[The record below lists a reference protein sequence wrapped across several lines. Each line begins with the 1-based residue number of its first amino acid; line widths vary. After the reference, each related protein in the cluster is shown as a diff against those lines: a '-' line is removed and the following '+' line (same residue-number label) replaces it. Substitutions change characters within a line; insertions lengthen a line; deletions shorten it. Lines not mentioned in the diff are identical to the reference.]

1 MSSSTG
7 ASERRPGIGALAAL
21 ALALACLATVGAVPA
36 AAQEAPAQAATT
48 VGLITVWVDGQP
60 GDPGLLDLIPFR
72 SGDAFSPRL
81 VDQAVKQI
89 FKTGLFA
96 DVRVTKTGEQPVDLT
111 FDLTRKVFLNAVR
124 FRGPRASATRLIQ
137 GMTALR
143 PGGYLQEDRV
153 PQAVKE
159 VEAGLRRE
167 GYFDAVV
174 VCDVRTKAP
183 AMANLLFRAL
193 DWKTFRIG
201 GLEVEW
207 KSEIPERTLLK
218 KMKTKVGQIYV
229 PSRLESDLQAL
240 SRGLDL
246 AGYPR
251 AEVRL
256 AGESFDEENR
266 RVDLRLEILPNEKI
280 VILVSGAKVPLRLL
294 APIWEERV
302 FDQWGLAEGE
312 ARILS
317 TLRRRGYLFATVRS
331 RIEKGPGE
339 MRILHE
345 VAPGDK
351 FKISRV
357 DFRGNQAFT
366 SVDLRTR
373 LALREG
379 VPILSLLGYD
389 KIFAIPVELSNLYK
403 QNGFADVQVKLDL
416 VQEPPRG
423 VRAVIEIAEGPRTSV
438 EAIRIDGAALVP
450 ADAVRRELISRE
462 SGPYFPPNVQRDVGQ
477 IETFYLNRGIR
488 GTDVTARVERLS
500 GPSVNLIYEITEGT
514 QVTVQDVFLTG
525 YRATRNRVIRR
536 ELRIGKGDNADYAKI
551 QESKRRLERLG
562 IFSEINMD
570 EVQTSPS
577 QEVVVVTVREGE
589 QNYAGVGLGFES
601 RNPVVGPVADWLDFR
616 PRGTAEYIRSNVF
629 GLGAQVG
636 VLGQYST
643 IERRAVLSWNQP
655 YLLGLALP
663 TTLLGWAEREAR
675 TGFTFDRIG
684 LSLSAAKPLSKAR
697 LLLGSLSVTRTK
709 IVQPVDLSQL
719 PPNIDRQFLPYSAAL
734 ASVSLSWERRD
745 DTLNPTRGWFGSV
758 VGEIGVPLFGT
769 EANYQKVFFK
779 GQYFRPLLATLN
791 FGLTGRIGL
800 GNGLSH
806 LPERFFAGGSNTF
819 RGEEFEML
827 GPIAP
832 APADPTTFKPYGGEA
847 VTLINSEFTWALFP
861 AWKEL
866 RLATFFD
873 LGNVYESLA
882 KFRPFKLEGAA
893 GAGLR
898 YRTPLGPVR
907 VEIAWKLWGFD
918 VQDHKGHP
926 LIFLTIGNIF

>member
-1 MSSSTG
+1 MSSSTS
-7 ASERRPGIGALAAL
+7 ASERRPGLGTVRAL
-21 ALALACLATVGAVPA
+21 ALALAFLAAGGAVSA
-36 AAQEAPAQAATT
+36 APQEAPAPAAAT
-48 VGLITVWVDGQP
+48 VGRIILIVDGEP
-60 GDPGLLDLIPFR
+60 GDPGLLDLVPFR
-72 SGDAFSPRL
+72 TGDAFSPRL

-89 FKTGLFA
+89 FRTGLFA
-96 DVRVTKTGEQPVDLT
+96 DVRVTKTGEQTVDLT
-111 FDLTRKVFLNAVR
+111 FDLVRKVFLNAVR
-124 FRGPRASATRLIQ
+124 FSGPRVSSTRLIQ
-137 GMTALR
+137 GLTVLR
-143 PGGYLQEDRV
+143 PGGFLQEDRV

-174 VCDVRTKAP
+174 VCDVRPKAP
-183 AMANLLFRAL
+183 AMANLVFRAL

-207 KSEIPERTLLK
+207 KAEIPERTLLK
-218 KMKTKVGQIYV
+218 KMKTKVGQVYV
-229 PSRLESDLQAL
+229 PSRLEADLQAL

-266 RVDLRLEILPNEKI
+266 RVDLRLEIVPNEKI
-280 VILVSGAKVPLRLL
+280 VIVVSGAKVPLRLL

-302 FDQWGLAEGE
+302 FDQWGLAEGD
-312 ARILS
+312 ARILNY
-317 TLRRRGYLFATVRS
+317 LRRRGYLFAAVQS
-331 RIEKGPGE
+331 RIERAPGE
-339 MRILHE
+339 MRILHD
-345 VAPGDK
+345 VARGDK
-351 FKISRV
+351 FKISGV
-357 DFRGNQAFT
+357 DFRGNQAF
-366 SVDLRTR
+366 SGVDLRTR

-379 VPILSLLGYD
+379 VPILSLIGYD
-389 KIFAIPVELSNLYK
+389 KIFAIPVELANFYK
-403 QNGFADVQVKLDL
+403 QSGFADVQVKLDL
-416 VQEPPRG
+416 VREPPRG

-438 EAIRIDGAALVP
+438 EAIRIEGAGLVP
-450 ADAVRRELISRE
+450 AEAIRRELISRAG
-462 SGPYFPPNVQRDVGQ
+462 GPYFPPNVQRDVGQ

-488 GTDVTARVERLS
+488 GTGVTARVERLS
-500 GPSVNLIYEITEGT
+500 GLAVALIYEITEGT
-514 QVTVQDVFLTG
+514 PVAVQDVFVTG
-525 YRATRNRVIRR
+525 NRTTRNRVIRR
-536 ELRIGKGDNADYAKI
+536 ELRIRKGDNADYAKI

-562 IFSEINMD
+562 IFSEINLD
-570 EVQTSPS
+570 EVQTGPS

-601 RNPVVGPVADWLDFR
+601 RNPVVGPVVDWLDFR

-663 TTLLGWAEREAR
+663 TTVLGWAEREAR

-684 LSLSAAKPLSKAR
+684 LSLSAAKPLTKAR
-697 LLLGSLSVTRTK
+697 LLLGSLSVTRTS

-719 PPNIDRQFLPYSAAL
+719 PPDIDRQFLPYSAAL
-734 ASVSLSWERRD
+734 ASVSMSWERRD
-745 DTLNPTRGWFGSV
+745 DTLNPTRGWFASV
-758 VGEIGVPLFGT
+758 VGEVGVPLFGT
-769 EANYQKVFFK
+769 EANYQKVFLK
-779 GQYFRPLLATLN
+779 GQYFRPLLSTLN
-791 FGLTGRIGL
+791 LGMTGRLGL

-819 RGEEFEML
+819 RGEEFELL
-827 GPIAP
+827 GPI
-832 APADPTTFKPYGGEA
+832 DQTSLKPFGGEA
-847 VTLINSEFTWALFP
+847 VTLINAELTWALFP

-873 LGNVYESLA
+873 LGNVYESLP
-882 KFRPFKLEGAA
+882 KFRPFDLKGAA
-893 GAGLR
+893 GAGFR

-918 VQDHKGHP
+918 IQDHKGRP